1 MFDSVTPWTVAHQ
14 APLSMGFPRQEYW
27 SGLPFPTPVDLPNS
41 RIKPASLTSP
51 ALAFTTSTSW
61 EALKVLLP
69 PCKEGGHVVVR
80 MHTWFKGCREDTGP
94 WHPSLTGIGQPAPG
108 QASRNSRMPVDL
120 PTVRSMICHSLC
132 KQPLGESNPQKLCS
146 L

>member
-1 MFDSVTPWTVAHQ
+1 MIGLRRCGIHLYVYVWAQSLSCVLHFVTLWTVDCQ
-14 APLSMGFPRQEYW
+14 ALLSMKFFRQEYW

-80 MHTWFKGCREDTGP
+80 MHTWFKG
-94 WHPSLTGIGQPAPG
+94 
-108 QASRNSRMPVDL
+108 
-120 PTVRSMICHSLC
+120 
-132 KQPLGESNPQKLCS
+132 
-146 L
+146 